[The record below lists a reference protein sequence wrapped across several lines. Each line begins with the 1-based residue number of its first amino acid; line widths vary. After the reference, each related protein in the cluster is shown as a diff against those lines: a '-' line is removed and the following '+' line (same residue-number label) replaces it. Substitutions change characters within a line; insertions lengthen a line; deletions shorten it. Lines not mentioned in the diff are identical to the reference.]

1 MLSPLHWRNW
11 DWEGI
16 DQFSQ
21 LLLQSFV
28 RSLRKIN
35 TKRRILEAECN
46 MSPVMHPAWRKHD
59 AQRDTQREYYRKCFR
74 ETFSLSN
81 GFIQRMKTIITLL
94 LVLVTWFFLE
104 EDKHEGIKIKPFVFF
119 LKKTGI
125 FYLKWDSVLIYTF
138 CVCVKSLFQSF
149 ECFFQHGGWERG
161 GVVEILTVFNSERKP
176 QKKVSR
182 FLHLPCHFRHPPSL
196 TPSHF

>member
-1 MLSPLHWRNW
+1 M
-11 DWEGI
+11 
-16 DQFSQ
+16 
-21 LLLQSFV
+21 
-28 RSLRKIN
+28 
-35 TKRRILEAECN
+35 T
-46 MSPVMHPAWRKHD
+46 PVMHPAWRKHD

-119 LKKTGI
+119 WRKLEFSIWNEILSWYTL
-125 FYLKWDSVLIYTF
+125 FVYVL
-138 CVCVKSLFQSF
+138 SLYSRALSTSF
-149 ECFFQHGGWERG
+149 NMGGG
-161 GVVEILTVFNSERKP
+161 SGVVEILTVFNSERKP
-176 QKKVSR
+176 EKKVSR
-182 FLHLPCHFRHPPSL
+182 FLHLPCHFSHPPSL

>member
-11 DWEGI
+11 HWEGI

-46 MSPVMHPAWRKHD
+46 ISPVMHPAWRKHD

-74 ETFSLSN
+74 ETFSLSR
-81 GFIQRMKTIITLL
+81 GFIQWMKTIITLL

-119 LKKTGI
+119 WRKLEFSI
-125 FYLKWDSVLIYTF
+125 WS
-138 CVCVKSLFQSF
+138 
-149 ECFFQHGGWERG
+149 
-161 GVVEILTVFNSERKP
+161 EILSWYTHFLCVFSLYSRALSASFNMGGGRGVGWWKSSQFLIQKGS
-176 QKKVSR
+176 QKKK
-182 FLHLPCHFRHPPSL
+182 FLDSSIFPAISVIHP
-196 TPSHF
+196 T